1 MLTHHEIDQL
11 RGLIREEIEAE
22 GKAIRREVVVANTQR
37 KADFA
42 RIADRLTSLE
52 IETAKTRDG
61 VVVIDHKL
69 DQAQEDIAAIL
80 TTVIEH
86 HDVLEQRVTR
96 IEERL
101 RS

>member
-1 MLTHHEIDQL
+1 MLTHDDMDQL

-22 GKAIRREVVVANTQR
+22 GKGIRREITVTSTQT
-37 KADFA
+37 KADLA
-42 RIADRLTSLE
+42 QIADRLKSLD
-52 IETAKTRDG
+52 IAVTT
-61 VVVIDHKL
+61 IDHKL

-86 HDVLEQRVTR
+86 HSALEQRVTR

>member
-1 MLTHHEIDQL
+1 MRRFPSAHTRRQ
-11 RGLIREEIEAE
+11 
-22 GKAIRREVVVANTQR
+22 GKAVRREVVVANTQR

-52 IETAKTRDG
+52 IAVAG
-61 VVVIDHKL
+61 VNHKL

-80 TTVIEH
+80 TTVIDH
-86 HDVLEQRVTR
+86 HSALEQRVTR